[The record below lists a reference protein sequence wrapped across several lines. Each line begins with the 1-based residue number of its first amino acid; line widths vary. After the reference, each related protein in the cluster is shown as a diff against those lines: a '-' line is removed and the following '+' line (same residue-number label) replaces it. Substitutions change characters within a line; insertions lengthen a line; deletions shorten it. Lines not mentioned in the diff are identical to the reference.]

1 MPTVACGNA
10 RIELGEGETVLE
22 GLLRAG
28 VEVPNGCRAGAC
40 RACLVRATAGTPP
53 PAAQVG
59 LRPKHK
65 AEGYFLACSAKPAGD
80 LTVSLEAAA
89 ALEVPSR
96 VVAIEL
102 LSRDVARVM
111 LVPETPFPHRA
122 GQFVT
127 LTREDGLARSYSI
140 ASLPEAGDALEL
152 HVRRL
157 PQGRMSPWLCDP
169 SNVGA
174 RVRLRGPEGECVYEP
189 GAPEQPIVLAGTG
202 TGLAPLVG
210 ILQDAL
216 RAEHRGRITLL
227 HGARD
232 AGGLY
237 LVEELRSLAQRHG
250 HVTYLRCVL
259 EGEAPAG
266 AVAGAL
272 DRVLL
277 ERFPSLAGHRVFLC
291 GDAALVQ
298 ALKRKVFLAGAALG
312 DIRADPFIL
321 SPAPAPA
328 AP

>member
-1 MPTVACGNA
+1 MPTVACGDA
-10 RIELGEGETVLE
+10 RIELREGETVLE

-28 VEVPNGCRAGAC
+28 VQVPNGCRAGAC
-40 RACLVRATAGTPP
+40 RACLVRATAGAP
-53 PAAQVG
+53 PAASQIG

-65 AEGYFLACSAKPAGD
+65 AEGYFLACSAKPAED
-80 LTVSLEAAA
+80 LAISLEAAA
-89 ALEVPSR
+89 ALEVPAR
-96 VVAIEL
+96 VSAVEL
-102 LSRDVARVM
+102 LGRDVARVM
-111 LVPETPFPHRA
+111 VVPEAPFPYRA

-127 LTREDGLARSYSI
+127 LSREDGLARSYSI

-157 PQGRMSPWLCDP
+157 PDGRMSPWLCDP

-216 RAEHRGRITLL
+216 RAGHRGRIALL

-237 LVEELRSLAQRHG
+237 LVQELRALAERHAN
-250 HVTYLRCVL
+250 VTYLRCVL
-259 EGEAPAG
+259 GGDAPYG
-266 AVAGAL
+266 ALTGAL

-321 SPAPAPA
+321 APAPAP
-328 AP
+328 